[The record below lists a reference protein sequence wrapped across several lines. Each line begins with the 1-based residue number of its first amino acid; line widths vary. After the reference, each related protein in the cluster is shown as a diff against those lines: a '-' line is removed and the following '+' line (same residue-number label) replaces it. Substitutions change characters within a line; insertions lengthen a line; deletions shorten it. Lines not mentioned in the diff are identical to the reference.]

1 MIYNLAIIDQTES
14 RNLRSAPY
22 HQAQQATQVEIQHN
36 AGHMQQDT
44 GYSILQAI
52 CYALL
57 LQLIRWVLHIILTK

>member
-1 MIYNLAIIDQTES
+1 ML
-14 RNLRSAPY
+14 
-22 HQAQQATQVEIQHN
+22 QHN

-57 LQLIRWVLHIILTK
+57 LQLIRWVRHIILTIWGRLINKNVMAVFVEKSINRLKTILTIIN